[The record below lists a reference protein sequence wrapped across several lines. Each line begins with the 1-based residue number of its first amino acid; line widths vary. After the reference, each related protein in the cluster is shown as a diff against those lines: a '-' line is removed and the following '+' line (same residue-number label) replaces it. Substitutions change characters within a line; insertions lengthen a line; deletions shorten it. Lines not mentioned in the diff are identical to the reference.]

1 MTAAVA
7 RQRISSRQSTGAG
20 RSGGATKAR
29 TAPSRSVSAR
39 VSAVRPHLK
48 VLDQQAIRRRAR
60 RRNLGIALFL
70 VVIIGFFAAALAQ
83 AQLVANQH
91 ELDLLRN
98 QIAEA
103 EAKRARLERQV
114 EESSAPSAIIN
125 RAQEI
130 GMVRAN
136 DPIYLAATTSVPAIT
151 PISTIGSA
159 TATTEALKG
168 LEIAVNSTSRLADA
182 SVDSLMAAP
191 VAVSPVASIA
201 GTRAVAAGVD
211 TG

>member
-7 RQRISSRQSTGAG
+7 RSQRVSHRQSTAS
-20 RSGGATKAR
+20 RR
-29 TAPSRSVSAR
+29 TAGDRSKETRSKANKA
-39 VSAVRPHLK
+39 SIVRPHLK
-48 VLDQQAIRRRAR
+48 VLDQQAVRRRAR
-60 RRNLGIALFL
+60 RRNMAMTLFV
-70 VVIIGFFAAALAQ
+70 VVIVGLFAAALAQ

-91 ELDLLRN
+91 QLDLLRT

-103 EAKRARLERQV
+103 EANRARLERQV

-136 DPIYLAATTSVPAIT
+136 DPIYLAATTSVPTIKA
-151 PISTIGSA
+151 ISTIGSA
-159 TATTEALKG
+159 TATTEALTG
-168 LEIAVNSTSRLADA
+168 AEIEIEMAHSVDVVAQIAGPVVA
-182 SVDSLMAAP
+182 SV
-191 VAVSPVASIA
+191 A
-201 GTRAVAAGVD
+201 GTRAVTTGVG